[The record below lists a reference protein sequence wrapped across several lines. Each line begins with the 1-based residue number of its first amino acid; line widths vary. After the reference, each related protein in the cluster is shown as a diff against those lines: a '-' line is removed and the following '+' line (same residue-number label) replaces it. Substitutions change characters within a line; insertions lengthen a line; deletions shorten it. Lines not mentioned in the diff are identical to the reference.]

1 MEIKQIVKNTIKFVF
16 VEVCYG
22 LILSVV
28 ALGQKIINT
37 IVTRGATTSEVQRLK
52 GEIPLVVTE
61 VLKNYN
67 NSINLVTVGL
77 CVVIVILMIY
87 SAYKYVNKTYF
98 NNTLEK

>member
-37 IVTRGATTSEVQRLK
+37 IVTQGATTSEVQRLK
-52 GEIPLVVTE
+52 GETPLVVTE